1 MSAGSESGTTM
12 SAVTATAP
20 SPGPEVLG
28 SWPEGIDLPPYS
40 PWRRI
45 PQWEPRGRWLQ
56 DRPQVEWP
64 DTIFSV
70 TRAPWLLRFLLVVSL
85 VLGQA
90 TMPGGLGRH
99 LLAAALV
106 AALWG
111 WIEWWQRWDLTGLH
125 RRLLAFGV
133 QSVLTAAVIVASPL
147 GGIVAWSQY
156 MISGTFFTGPW
167 LLSAL
172 CGSCVLLTATQVGG
186 FGPLFR
192 GASPTLTLG
201 LYAFD
206 LAIGLTSITLANRR
220 EEAVLRR
227 NDITRRLLTE
237 QQRNEELRDELMD
250 RARASGIA
258 EERARLARDLHDTV
272 AQALVAVV
280 TQLEAIADGAV
291 ADPASRRR
299 VEHAKALAR
308 EGLGEARRAVNA
320 LDPVVLDGTAL
331 PHALRR
337 MLDQFSA
344 ADGVAATLTVSGEP
358 RAHPADPALIRL
370 VQESLSNVARHAR
383 AQQVS
388 VSLDYL
394 EHDVLLDIHDDGA
407 GFDPDRCLG
416 PTAAGGRGLPGM
428 AERLRLAGG
437 SWAVESE
444 PGRGTVISAVVP
456 G

>member
-1 MSAGSESGTTM
+1 MAS
-12 SAVTATAP
+12 VTAAAP
-20 SPGPEVLG
+20 PPGDEVLD
-28 SWPEGIDLPPYS
+28 SWPQGIDLPPYS

-45 PQWEPRGRWLQ
+45 PQWEPQGRWLQ

-70 TRAPWLLRFLLVVSL
+70 TRAPWLLRVLLAVSL

-90 TMPGGLGRH
+90 TMPGGVGRH
-99 LLAAALV
+99 LLAALLTI
-106 AALWG
+106 ALWG
-111 WIEWWQRWDLTGLH
+111 WIEWWQRWDLTGLD
-125 RRLLAFGV
+125 RRLLAFVV
-133 QSVLTAAVIVASPL
+133 QSALTAAVIAASPL
-147 GGIVAWSQY
+147 GGIVVWSQY

-167 LLSAL
+167 LLTAL
-172 CGSCVLLTATQVGG
+172 GGSCVLITATQVGG
-186 FGPLFR
+186 YGLVFR
-192 GASPTLTLG
+192 DLTLTFG
-201 LYAFD
+201 LYLLN
-206 LAIGLTSITLANRR
+206 LAIGLVTITLANRR

-227 NDITRRLLTE
+227 NEVTRRLLVE
-237 QQRNEELRDELMD
+237 QQRNDRLRDELMD

-280 TQLEAIADGAV
+280 TQLEAIGDSALSE
-291 ADPASRRR
+291 PASLRR
-299 VEHAKALAR
+299 VEHAKSLAR

-320 LDPVVLDGTAL
+320 LRPLVLDGTAL

-344 ADGVAATLTVSGEP
+344 VHGVAAALTVSGEP
-358 RAHPADPALIRL
+358 RAHPADPALIRV
-370 VQESLSNVARHAR
+370 VQESLSNVARHAG
-383 AQQVS
+383 AQRVS

-394 EHDVLLDIHDDGA
+394 EQDVLLDIHDDGA
-407 GFDPDRCLG
+407 GFDPARCAG

-428 AERLRLAGG
+428 AERLRLIGG